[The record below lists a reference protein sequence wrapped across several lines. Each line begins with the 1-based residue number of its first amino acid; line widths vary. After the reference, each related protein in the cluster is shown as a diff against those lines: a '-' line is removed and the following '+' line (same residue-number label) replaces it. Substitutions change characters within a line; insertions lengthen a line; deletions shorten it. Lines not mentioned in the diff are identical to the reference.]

1 MKSAAPNKSLA
12 SLKSR
17 WRAQWS
23 TLAAREQNMVLAA
36 CAALALALV
45 WWVALAPALHSLR
58 TAASREAQ
66 AEHELQQM
74 QRLQREAE
82 QLRAQP
88 QPVIADARQLLQASL
103 TEELGATAQLNW
115 LGTRAQ
121 VSFKAASAP
130 ALARWLAQVR
140 GNTHAMPVELKLQAS
155 TAEGAP
161 EKAASRGNTRYWDG
175 SLLLDWPGDG
185 QARP

>member
-1 MKSAAPNKSLA
+1 MKSTASNRFFA
-12 SLKSR
+12 SLQNH

-23 TLAAREQNMVLAA
+23 PLAAREQRMVLAA
-36 CAALALALV
+36 CAALSLALV

-155 TAEGAP
+155 TAESSP